1 MMTVF
6 GCATLLA
13 LAAAPGPQAPKSD
26 VGKAKPAKAAA
37 KAAPKAD
44 PALALAAKVE
54 GFYKNLQDF
63 SADFIQTY
71 TRVAL
76 SKTSESRGQL
86 ALKKPGLMKWT
97 YEKPAKKLWVVDG
110 KKLWVEDPEEM
121 QVFVDDNY
129 KTTELTSSIQ
139 FLWGEGKLTD
149 NFKPS
154 VGKAADYAEAP
165 KGAEVLELKPKS
177 GASYTKLVLFVDAGT
192 GAVSASTIFETAGN
206 KNHFKFND
214 VRIDSGLA
222 ASDFAYT
229 PPKNFEVIH
238 Q

>member
-13 LAAAPGPQAPKSD
+13 LAAAPGPSTPKPGVEKARPKAQAKT
-26 VGKAKPAKAAA
+26 A
-37 KAAPKAD
+37 AD
-44 PALALAAKVE
+44 PALALATKVE
-54 GFYKNLQDF
+54 DFYKNLQDF

-86 ALKKPGLMKWT
+86 SLKKPGLMKWT

-110 KKLWVEDPEEM
+110 KKLWIEDPEEM

-149 NFKPS
+149 TFTPS
-154 VGKAADYAEAP
+154 IGKAADYDTP
-165 KGAEVLELKPKS
+165 KGAQVLVLKPKR
-177 GASYTKLVLFVDAGT
+177 GASYAKLVLFVDAGT
-192 GAVSASTIFETAGN
+192 GAVQSSTIFETAGN
-206 KNHFKFND
+206 KNHFKFNS
-214 VRIDSGLA
+214 VRINSGMK